1 MIDNFLITKNKT
13 IKNAMRMINVN
24 QHKCLV
30 VVDKHNKLIG
40 TLSDGNI
47 RRALLKN
54 YNLDDKINNIY
65 NKNPKFI
72 FKKKLKKE
80 KLKNLFIKKNFDL
93 IPILQDNRKVIDVT
107 YWSKVFNFEQKINK
121 KRNSKQNILVVIMAG
136 GEGTRMKPFTNVLP
150 KPLIPINDKPVIKHI
165 MDKFIMQGISNFIFT
180 INHKAEIIKAYFK
193 ELKSK
198 NKISFIN
205 EKTPLGTAG
214 SLKVLQNKINNSFF
228 VINCDTI
235 VNINYND
242 LYDFHLKNKN
252 MITII
257 ASAKEHIIPY
267 GICNLSATGQLK
279 NIEEKP
285 KFNFLAN
292 AGIYVVH
299 PSVLKLIPKN
309 KRFDFPE
316 LIIAAKKR
324 KIRIGVFPIDDN
336 SWSDIGQWSE
346 YKKTLNL
353 LRYNDE

>member
-1 MIDNFLITKNKT
+1 MINNFVITKNKT
-13 IKNAMRMINVN
+13 IKEAMRLINLN

-30 VVDKHNKLIG
+30 VVDKNNKLIG

-54 YNLDDKINNIY
+54 YNLNDKINNIY
-65 NKNPKFI
+65 NNNPEFI
-72 FKKKLKKE
+72 FEKNLSKE
-80 KLKNLFIKKNFDL
+80 KLKNLFLKKNFDI
-93 IPILQDNRKVIDVT
+93 IPIIQKNKKLIDVT
-107 YWSKVFNFEQKINK
+107 YWSKVFKSEQKVNK
-121 KRNSKQNILVVIMAG
+121 VVNFIKNVSVVIMAG

-150 KPLIPINDKPVIKHI
+150 KPLIPINNKPVIKHI
-165 MDKFIMQGISNFIFT
+165 MDKFKMQGISNFIFT
-180 INHKAEIIKAYFK
+180 INHKAELIKAYFK

-198 NKISFIN
+198 DKIKFIN

-214 SLKVLQNKINNSFF
+214 SLRVLNNKINNSFF

-235 VNINYND
+235 VNIDYKD
-242 LYDFHLKNKN
+242 LYNFHEKNKN

-267 GICNLSATGQLK
+267 GICNLSVNGQLK

-285 KFNFLAN
+285 KFNFLAS

-299 PSVLKLIPKN
+299 PSVLRIIPKN
-309 KRFDFPE
+309 KKFDFPE
-316 LIIAAKKR
+316 LIVAAKK
-324 KIRIGVFPIDDN
+324 KKMKIGVFPIDDN

-353 LRYNDE
+353 LGNNDE

>member
-1 MIDNFLITKNKT
+1 MIDNFIITKNKT
-13 IKNAMRMINVN
+13 IKEAMRLINLN
-24 QHKCLV
+24 QHKCLI
-30 VVDKHNKLIG
+30 VVDKNKKLIG

-54 YNLDDKINNIY
+54 YTLDDKINYIY
-65 NKNPKFI
+65 NNNPKFI
-72 FKKKLKKE
+72 LKKNSSKE
-80 KLKNLFIKKNFDL
+80 KLKSLFLKANFDI
-93 IPILQDNRKVIDVT
+93 IPIIQDNRKVIDVT
-107 YWSKVFNFEQKINK
+107 YWSKVFNDERKINK
-121 KRNSKQNILVVIMAG
+121 KKEYLPNISVVIMAG

-165 MDKFIMQGISNFIFT
+165 MDKFKIQGISNFIFT

-198 NKISFIN
+198 NKIKFIN

-214 SLKVLQNKINNSFF
+214 SLKALQNKIINSFF

-235 VNINYND
+235 VNIDYTD
-242 LYDFHLKNKN
+242 LYNFHEKNKN

-257 ASAKEHIIPY
+257 ASAKEHIVPY
-267 GICNLSATGQLK
+267 GVCNLSATGRLK

-285 KFNFLAN
+285 KFNFLAS

-309 KRFDFPE
+309 KKFDFPE
-316 LIIAAKKR
+316 LIIAAKR
-324 KIRIGVFPIDDN
+324 KKIKIGVFPIDDN

-353 LRYNDE
+353 LGYNDE